1 MRSITHNLT
10 KWLGVLTIAG
20 MLFSSCSK
28 SNNPEPDPKTD
39 TPAASGSVPFYKL
52 QRVENFSAPTDDSAP
67 TTAPPVLYF
76 SLENKAQAP
85 ADYQKTARWDL
96 SFSNLYNSFI
106 GANNG
111 KDATNPGYT
120 ANGVG
125 GILILKQAFETV
137 TDVPADKDFSTSKT
151 FGTDDQGAFG
161 EGTGW
166 YLYDFGGNIR
176 GDGSYNK
183 QHVAY
188 AMPES
193 RTLVVRTATG
203 NYAKI
208 KMISCYKDVFTADKW
223 FRDTP
228 HMYFTFEYVIVPKG
242 STKFEIK

>member
-1 MRSITHNLT
+1 MRSITNNLT

-28 SNNPEPDPKTD
+28 SNDPAPDPKPD
-39 TPAASGSVPFYKL
+39 TPVQTGSVPFYKL
-52 QRVENFSAPTDDSAP
+52 QRVENLYVQSDDSNP
-67 TTAPPVLYF
+67 TTELPPIYF
-76 SLENKAQAP
+76 SLENKEQEP
-85 ADYQKTARWDL
+85 SSYQKTARWDIY
-96 SFSNLYNSFI
+96 FSSLYDSFI
-106 GANNG
+106 GSNNG
-111 KDATNPGYT
+111 KDQANPGYSS
-120 ANGVG
+120 NSIG
-125 GILILKQAFETV
+125 GIIILKQPFEAV
-137 TDVPADKDFSTSKT
+137 TNVPADTEFSTSKT
-151 FGTDDQGAFG
+151 FGTDDLGAFG

-166 YLYDFGGNIR
+166 YLYDFGGTIR

-183 QHVAY
+183 MHVAY

-193 RTLVVRTATG
+193 RTLVVRTAAG

-208 KMISCYKDVFTADKW
+208 KMISCYKDAFTADKW